1 MTNNEL
7 LHASL
12 LDILFDG
19 RNKEYGAYA
28 LRRNYN
34 QRMLM
39 AMGIGISVIFLFLFL
54 KSVMGNGSETPSA
67 PEKEKYQLTVMS
79 LPEDEVKKLPD
90 PPRTKP
96 VKPETPQEPAATIKN
111 TTINIVDDKLIERTE
126 VPDITMFDDK
136 TSGLNNTDGDFN
148 NRVIQETIAKP
159 SGDGN
164 GEKPVV
170 NEVPLKPSSAPEF
183 PGGIEALKKYLSRNL
198 SAPDDLGMESGQK
211 IMVKVRFVVGKDGA
225 VSIIEVIETG
235 GNIFDKEVVRV
246 CKKMPKWK
254 PAIQNGEPVTASYV
268 LPVTFIG
275 E

>member
-54 KSVMGNGSETPSA
+54 KSVMCNYSDTAFA

-79 LPEDEVKKLPD
+79 LPEDEMKKIPE
-90 PPRTKP
+90 PPKPKP
-96 VKPETPQEPAATIKN
+96 VRAETPQQQAATVKN
-111 TTINIVDDKLIERTE
+111 TSINIVDDKLIDRTE

-136 TSGLNNTDGDFN
+136 TSGLANTPGNFN
-148 NRVIQETIAKP
+148 DRVIQETITTP
-159 SGDGN
+159 SGN
-164 GEKPVV
+164 GSGDKPVV
-170 NEVPLKPSSAPEF
+170 NDVPLKPSSGPEF

-211 IMVKVRFVVGKDGA
+211 VMVKVRFVVGKDGV

-235 GNIFDKEVVRV
+235 GNIFDREVVRV

>member
-39 AMGIGISVIFLFLFL
+39 AMGMALSVIFLFLFL
-54 KSVMGNGSETPSA
+54 KSVMGADSVTPSA
-67 PEKEKYQLTVMS
+67 PGKENLKLTVINF
-79 LPEDEVKKLPD
+79 PDDVKKLPD
-90 PPRTKP
+90 PLPKKP
-96 VKPETPQEPAATIKN
+96 IKAETPQEPAATVKN
-111 TTINIVDDKLIERTE
+111 TTYQLVEDNLIERTE

-136 TSGLNNTDGDFN
+136 TSGLTNTPGNFN
-148 NRVIQETIAKP
+148 DRVIEEHAAP
-159 SGDGN
+159 AGNGN

-170 NEVPLKPSSAPEF
+170 NEAPLKPSSAPEF
-183 PGGIEALKKYLSRNL
+183 PGGLEALRKYLSRNL
-198 SAPDDLGMESGQK
+198 SAPEELGLESGQK
-211 IMVKVRFVVGKDGA
+211 VMVKVRFVVGKDGV

-235 GNIFDKEVVRV
+235 GSIFDKEVVRV

-254 PAIQNGEPVTASYV
+254 PAIQNGEPVTVTYV
-268 LPVTFIG
+268 LPVTFLG
-275 E
+275 Q